1 MFRDLAAS
9 RAEVGSL
16 HEQVDALQ
24 QKLAMEEASKKS
36 LRAQFDKLNK
46 AAVGEQERHAK
57 LERK

>member
-36 LRAQFDKLNK
+36 PRALVGSFWGRFFDQNRL
-46 AAVGEQERHAK
+46 QIQ
-57 LERK
+57 LIF

>member
-24 QKLAMEEASKKS
+24 QKLAMEEATDASQH
-36 LRAQFDKLNK
+36 RNK
-46 AAVGEQERHAK
+46 
-57 LERK
+57 